1 MFPTLPI
8 PKMSFQASPCQTQAD
23 RPPLDGLPIDCVPRY
38 TLLSR
43 KRSGTYQSL
52 DCREQLFK
60 SEEQDDWELP
70 WFVDEYARC
79 ARKSKHGR
87 SAAIERREFTS
98 WREEYAPYAA
108 EDGQFGRW
116 YSWYVFSRRVTS
128 TILWTTLL
136 AQNK

>member
-1 MFPTLPI
+1 MQIREIFRKKCVRFSGDGLSFHLDDGGDWADEDFDDLGINPRNLSLPHQPTMFPTLPI

-23 RPPLDGLPIDCVPRY
+23 RPPLDGLPIARVPRY

-60 SEEQDDWELP
+60 IEEQDDWELP

-79 ARKSKHGR
+79 AG
-87 SAAIERREFTS
+87 
-98 WREEYAPYAA
+98 
-108 EDGQFGRW
+108 
-116 YSWYVFSRRVTS
+116 
-128 TILWTTLL
+128 
-136 AQNK
+136 